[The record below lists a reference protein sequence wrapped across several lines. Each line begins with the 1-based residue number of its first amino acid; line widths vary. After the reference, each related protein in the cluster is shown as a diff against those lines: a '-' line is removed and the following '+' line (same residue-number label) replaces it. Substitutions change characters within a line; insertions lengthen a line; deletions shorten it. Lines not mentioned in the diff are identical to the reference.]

1 MEKREIG
8 GIDVSLL
15 GFGCMRFPMHE
26 DGLID
31 MERTAR
37 LIDIAIK
44 SGVTYF
50 DTAYNYHGGESEK
63 AVGEILSKYP
73 RGSYTL
79 ATKLPVWKIE
89 KREDA
94 LKYFN
99 EQLEHLKT
107 DHIDFYLLHALGYER
122 FENTVLKFDLIPIFE
137 QLQREGK
144 IVKFGFS
151 FHDSYEAFEKILC
164 YRKWDF
170 CQLQLNYMDMDDQ
183 AGARGLALAKRHGT
197 DVVVMEPC
205 KGGSLVTFPKVI
217 ASKLIDL
224 APEKSLAYWAMR
236 YAGSLD
242 GVKVVLSGMSNEEQL
257 SDNIDTFSSFKPL
270 SQFETALIDEM
281 AHTLK
286 NRIGVGCT
294 GCKYCMPCPHG
305 VNIPESF
312 ELLNEYVMFENLD
325 GTRRGYSS
333 MGEAKAENC
342 ADCGAC
348 EKMCPQKIE
357 IRNELKR
364 LVKIAKA

>member
-15 GFGCMRFPMHE
+15 GFGCMRFPTLE
-26 DGLID
+26 SGLID
-31 MERTAR
+31 MERTAK

-63 AVGEILSKYP
+63 AVGQILANYP
-73 RGSYTL
+73 RDSYTL

-94 LKYFN
+94 LTLFN

-107 DHIDFYLLHALGYER
+107 DHIDFYLLHALSYER

-170 CQLQLNYMDMDDQ
+170 CQLQLNYMDMDEQ
-183 AGARGLALAKRHGT
+183 AGARGLALAKERGA

-205 KGGSLVTFPKVI
+205 KGGSLVTFPKTI
-217 ASKLIDL
+217 AARLTDL
-224 APEKSLAYWAMR
+224 EPEKSLAYWAMR
-236 YAGSLD
+236 FAGSLD
-242 GVKVVLSGMSNEEQL
+242 GVKVVLSGMSNEAQL
-257 SDNIDTFSSFKPL
+257 DDNLNTFNNFKPL
-270 SQFETALIDEM
+270 GQLETEQINEVAQAL
-281 AHTLK
+281 K
-286 NRIGVGCT
+286 KRIGVGCT

-305 VNIPESF
+305 VNIPQSF

-325 GTRRGYSS
+325 GTRLNYGF
-333 MGEAKAENC
+333 MDEEKAENC
-342 ADCGAC
+342 KDCGAC

-357 IRNELKR
+357 IRKELKR
-364 LVKIAKA
+364 LKDIVKA